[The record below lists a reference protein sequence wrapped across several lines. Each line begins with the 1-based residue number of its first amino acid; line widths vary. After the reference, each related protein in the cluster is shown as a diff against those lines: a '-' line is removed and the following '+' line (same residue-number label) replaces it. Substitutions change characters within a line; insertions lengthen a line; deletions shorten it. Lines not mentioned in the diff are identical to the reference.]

1 MVEEAIYTGYPLLPK
16 WVGDLSD
23 VGSELSSPD
32 DIFDGIPYAR
42 TPEGD
47 HNWLSRTHF
56 TVEPKAP
63 YVEVTYRGAQGAYA
77 Q

>member
-1 MVEEAIYTGYPLLPK
+1 
-16 WVGDLSD
+16 LSGA
-23 VGSELSSPD
+23 GSELSSPD
-32 DIFDGIPYAR
+32 DIFDGIPYAH

-63 YVEVTYRGAQGAYA
+63 YVEVTYRGGHRGLRAVSRAG
-77 Q
+77 